1 MDFSAFDKSKQA
13 RYAAEAKAKW
23 GQTDAYREFEKKTAG
38 QTEAQQQN
46 AGDGLIAIFA
56 EIGALRNTAPG
67 SAEVQALIEKLRS
80 YITDHYYTCTPQILR
95 GLGMMYAAGDEM
107 NENIDKAGGPG
118 TGEFACQAIQIYCNE
133 KTSG

>member
-1 MDFSAFDKSKQA
+1 MDFTAFDKSKQS

-23 GQTDAYREFEKKTAG
+23 GNTDAYREYEKKTAG
-38 QTEAQQQN
+38 QTEAQQQS
-46 AGDGLIAIFA
+46 AGDGLMAIFT
-56 EIGALRNTAPG
+56 EIGALRLGDPANPEA
-67 SAEVQALIEKLRS
+67 QALIEKLRQ

-107 NENIDKAGGPG
+107 NENIDKAGGAG
-118 TGEFACQAIQIYCNE
+118 TGEFSCRAIEIYCNA